1 MRSLHPSLLRHIFLT
16 LLTISLTACG
26 FHLRGDYD
34 VPEALDKLSVTSYD
48 QYSQFTR
55 IVKNRLRL
63 NEIEIVEPAEDI
75 PNLHLVSETISSRT
89 LSIYQNTIAAEKELT
104 LNATFRVTVPDVGTK
119 TFTTTVTRSYLD
131 NPLTALAKSM
141 ESAMLVDEMRQLAS
155 SQIIRLMARLKP
167 DLTLSERS
175 ERSRQ
180 RNMSEQGESHGH
192 VSTTEVS
199 TDQHTISQ

>member
-75 PNLHLVSETISSRT
+75 PNLHLVSEAISSRT

-141 ESAMLVDEMRQLAS
+141 ESAMLIDEMRQLAS

-175 ERSRQ
+175 ERSLQ
-180 RNMSEQGESHGH
+180 RNLSEQSDSHSR

>member
-1 MRSLHPSLLRHIFLT
+1 MRSLHPSLLRHIFLA
-16 LLTISLTACG
+16 LLTLSLTACG

-34 VPEALDKLSVTSYD
+34 VPEALDKLSVSSYD

-63 NEIEIVEPAEDI
+63 NEIEIVEPAKDI
-75 PNLHLVSETISSRT
+75 PNLYLVSETISSRT

-119 TFTTTVTRSYLD
+119 TFTTTVSRSYLD

-175 ERSRQ
+175 RQ
-180 RNMSEQGESHGH
+180 RNTSEQGDNNSH

-199 TDQHTISQ
+199 TDQHTINQ

>member
-1 MRSLHPSLLRHIFLT
+1 MRSFHIPLLRHIFLV
-16 LLTISLTACG
+16 LLTVSLTACG

-48 QYSQFTR
+48 QYSKFTR
-55 IVKNRLRL
+55 MVKNRLRL

-75 PNLHLVSETISSRT
+75 PNLHLVSESVSSRT

-104 LNATFRVTVPDVGTK
+104 LNATFQVTVPDVGTK
-119 TFTTTVTRSYLD
+119 TFSTRVTRSYLD
-131 NPLTALAKSM
+131 NPLTALAKSL
-141 ESAMLVDEMRQLAS
+141 ESAMITDEMRQLAS

-175 ERSRQ
+175 RQ
-180 RNMSEQGESHGH
+180 FGMSDEYDEKNSH
-192 VSTTEVS
+192 VSTTEVPA
-199 TDQHTISQ
+199 DQHTISQ

>member
-16 LLTISLTACG
+16 LLTVSLTACG

-55 IVKNRLRL
+55 MVKNRLRL

-104 LNATFRVTVPDVGTK
+104 LNATFRVTVPEVGTK

-141 ESAMLVDEMRQLAS
+141 ESSMLIDEMRQLAS

-175 ERSRQ
+175 ERSR
-180 RNMSEQGESHGH
+180 NMSKQSDHSNSH
-192 VSTTEVS
+192 VSTTEVA
-199 TDQHTISQ
+199 TEQHTISQ

>member
-1 MRSLHPSLLRHIFLT
+1 MRSLHPSLLRHVFLT

-55 IVKNRLRL
+55 MVKNRLRL
-63 NEIEIVEPAEDI
+63 NEIEIVEPAENI

-141 ESAMLVDEMRQLAS
+141 ESNMLIDEMRQLAS

-175 ERSRQ
+175 SRQ
-180 RNMSEQGESHGH
+180 RKMSDQGGDKSH
-192 VSTTEVS
+192 VSTIEVS
-199 TDQHTISQ
+199 TDQHTTSQ

>member
-75 PNLHLVSETISSRT
+75 PNLHLVSEAISSRT

-141 ESAMLVDEMRQLAS
+141 ESAMLIDEMRQLAS

-180 RNMSEQGESHGH
+180 HNMSEQSDSHSH